1 MLVCETEV
9 SVRLPVAARKVTA
22 GVIDAVPMAP
32 EKVSV
37 APLAISK
44 VPAVPDRID
53 RARDR
58 QNAAYRLDDAGARN
72 APTCG
77 NRPGA
82 GDVRETLLKEI
93 APTVVSE
100 AVPTRVSVV

>member
-44 VPAVPDRID
+44 VPAVPD
-53 RARDR
+53 AS
-58 QNAAYRLDDAGARN
+58 
-72 APTCG
+72 
-77 NRPGA
+77 
-82 GDVRETLLKEI
+82 I
-93 APTVVSE
+93 APATDRTPPTASMTPAPVMPPPAE
-100 AVPTRVSVV
+100 IVPAPVM